1 MNNPY
6 PVHWPKFYTAT
17 IYQWIPLLED
27 DRYKTIII
35 NSLQF
40 LVNNKRIVLNAF
52 VVMNNH
58 IHLIWQALP
67 GHDPSRIQLSF
78 MRFTAQQLKLELLKD
93 NFALLEKCKVN
104 KADRKYQIWKRE
116 SLSVEL
122 FTPGVIIQKL
132 NYIHQ
137 NPVKAGLCKYP
148 EEYQY
153 SSADFYEN
161 GNDKFNMLTHFMG

>member
-1 MNNPY
+1 
-6 PVHWPKFYTAT
+6 
-17 IYQWIPLLED
+17 
-27 DRYKTIII
+27 
-35 NSLQF
+35 
-40 LVNNKRIVLNAF
+40 
-52 VVMNNH
+52 MNNH